1 MKQYIVALMLACSI
15 QGHSQDVKQAAFVP
29 PFDFTLTLSGNF
41 GEIRANH
48 FHGGLDFKTQGVVG
62 KPVRAL
68 ADGYISRIRV
78 TNGSGHVLDVVYNNG
93 YTTINRHLSGF
104 MPDIARRVKKLQYEK
119 EDWEVEIVPEPG
131 EYPVKAGQQPGAVI
145 RVIHSDR
152 TCIWTCWKPL
162 PVNLSIRCLFSN
174 QK

>member
-15 QGHSQDVKQAAFVP
+15 QGHSQDVKQATFVP

-48 FHGGLDFKTQGVVG
+48 FHGGLDFKTQGVIG

-104 MPDIARRVKKLQYEK
+104 MPDIARRVEKLQYEK

-131 EYPVKAGQQPGAVI
+131 EYPVKAGQQI
-145 RVIHSDR
+145 RLER
-152 TCIWTCWKPL
+152 
-162 PVNLSIRCLFSN
+162 
-174 QK
+174 

>member
-93 YTTINRHLSGF
+93 YTTIQDN
-104 MPDIARRVKKLQYEK
+104 
-119 EDWEVEIVPEPG
+119 
-131 EYPVKAGQQPGAVI
+131 
-145 RVIHSDR
+145 
-152 TCIWTCWKPL
+152 
-162 PVNLSIRCLFSN
+162 
-174 QK
+174 

>member
-62 KPVRAL
+62 KPVGAL
-68 ADGYISRIRV
+68 ADGYISRICF
-78 TNGSGHVLDVVYNNG
+78 THGSGHVLVVGYNKG
-93 YTTINRHLSGF
+93 LTTNKRHLSGF
-104 MPDIARRVKKLQYEK
+104 LPEHSRRCKKIQL
-119 EDWEVEIVPEPG
+119 
-131 EYPVKAGQQPGAVI
+131 
-145 RVIHSDR
+145 
-152 TCIWTCWKPL
+152 
-162 PVNLSIRCLFSN
+162 
-174 QK
+174 